1 MDVCAERKERMA
13 TGIDSVWIQA
23 EEFNKYTGGWKAE
36 QVGSLI
42 FTVMRLALRGVPDL
56 DKEFPFLTTRDP
68 YAGVV
73 EGVHNDQKT
82 A

>member
-1 MDVCAERKERMA
+1 MAKE
-13 TGIDSVWIQA
+13 IDSVWIHA
-23 EEFNKYTGGWKAE
+23 EEFNQYTKGWKAE

-68 YAGVV
+68 YTVA
-73 EGVHNDQKT
+73 EGVHSDQKT
-82 A
+82 VGA